1 MAASSASPAEFDRF
15 VAAQSMER
23 DDVIGM
29 RVRVVIGLD
38 FGTSSTKLVA
48 RFPDDPGEPA
58 FVVPAPAH
66 CLGEKNPNLWKTI
79 LWLEGNGRFAAYPQ
93 PGARAIS
100 SLKVDIARQPE
111 RSALSQNKGEEPDV
125 RPIEA
130 ATAYI
135 AFVIRYAR
143 GRLRAENP
151 SMFRGRRP
159 IWIVNLG
166 IPAAN
171 YDNEPLFRVYRKAA
185 AGGLMLAN
193 SGKSISVE
201 TVREALQNEAVKKA
215 AASRIGAE
223 ELGVAVFPET
233 AAAATAFAKSP
244 ERASGLYV
252 MIDVGAMTLD
262 CCAFMMTGDGH
273 GGDKFSLL
281 EADVQPLGVDAF
293 RWRRKRGESEEYLL
307 EEARRCLLNLIW
319 DTKCNRA
326 PKESCW
332 REGESLP
339 VFLAGGGAN
348 DERHRRV
355 VESLGPWLEEHA
367 RNSGIRLM
375 DLPSPTLAGS
385 QGLSADFSR
394 LAVAFGLSYPPDQIG
409 EIEPPSEIED
419 IPRWVASKDIEDRYV
434 SKDQV

>member
-1 MAASSASPAEFDRF
+1 M
-15 VAAQSMER
+15 
-23 DDVIGM
+23 
-29 RVRVVIGLD
+29 
-38 FGTSSTKLVA
+38 
-48 RFPDDPGEPA
+48 
-58 FVVPAPAH
+58 VPAPAH
-66 CLGEKNPNLWKTI
+66 CLGEKNPNLWRTI
-79 LWLEGNGRFAAYPQ
+79 LWLEENGKFAAYPQ

-100 SLKVDIARQPE
+100 SLKVDIAGQPE
-111 RSALSQNKGEEPDV
+111 RSALSRNKGEEPDV
-125 RPIEA
+125 RPVEA

-166 IPAAN
+166 LPAAN
-171 YDNEPLFRVYRKAA
+171 YDDKPLFRVYRKAA
-185 AGGLMLAN
+185 AGGLILAD
-193 SGKSISVE
+193 SGKSISVK
-201 TVREALQNEAVKKA
+201 TVREALRNVAVERA
-215 AASRIGAE
+215 TASRESAE

-273 GGDKFSLL
+273 GGDKFALL
-281 EADVQPLGVDAF
+281 EADVQPLGVEAF
-293 RWRRKRGESEEYLL
+293 LWLQERGESEEDVL
-307 EEARRCLLNLIW
+307 ERSRRCLRKLIW
-319 DTKCNRA
+319 DTKCNRT
-326 PKESCW
+326 PREEKSW
-332 REGESLP
+332 QEGESLP

-348 DERHRRV
+348 DERYRRV

-409 EIEPPSEIED
+409 KIESPSEIED
-419 IPRWVASKDIEDRYV
+419 IPRPVASKDIEDRYI